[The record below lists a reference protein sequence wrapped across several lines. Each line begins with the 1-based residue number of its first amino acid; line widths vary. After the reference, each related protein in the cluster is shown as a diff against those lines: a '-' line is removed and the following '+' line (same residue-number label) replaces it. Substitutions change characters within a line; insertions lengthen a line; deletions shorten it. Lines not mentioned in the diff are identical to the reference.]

1 MTHASR
7 AERAVLID
15 EVCSLTEGPHSALY
29 TMMKDQYANYVVQ
42 KMIDVAEPTQR
53 KIVMHKVSGER
64 ARGVASVR
72 FRPTRWTAGLS
83 WVPSRWFLPGGA
95 VKPPALSRWRTG
107 FHRRC
112 VLFTSV
118 CVRADPAPHF
128 HPEEVHVWKTHPGQA
143 GKVLHEEWC

>member
-53 KIVMHKVSGER
+53 KIVMHKVVER
-64 ARGVASVR
+64 E
-72 FRPTRWTAGLS
+72 
-83 WVPSRWFLPGGA
+83 GA
-95 VKPPALSRWRTG
+95 VERVMSMERDKSLSLRI
-107 FHRRC
+107 
-112 VLFTSV
+112 
-118 CVRADPAPHF
+118 
-128 HPEEVHVWKTHPGQA
+128 KI
-143 GKVLHEEWC
+143 